1 MRSSTLP
8 FSYFI
13 IVVLIFVSVIAIDLV
28 TSGTVSLFTP
38 LLDTLGIILIILVA
52 YTAGVA
58 VLVHRIADKSSRFT
72 AVRIFMTVLLGIG
85 AFLALTAWISDP
97 TEIVL
102 TLGVIVGAVFIAL
115 RDFIQNMVGSLMVLV
130 TGIFRIGDR
139 IRIKGVYGL
148 VMDIGIFR
156 TTLMELD
163 PEAGDHP
170 TGEIVTVP
178 NGIIFKEN
186 VTNTSRHLSVVTD
199 EIRITLPFSADLE
212 KARDLLVSTIRK
224 HTPEIESRAADEI
237 SKLSEKK
244 FLHSFELEPTVNLQ
258 LSDNGIVFILKYF
271 TTSKDRAA
279 IKTAIIREVSAL
291 IPEIKDIGEN

>member
-1 MRSSTLP
+1 MRSSALP

-13 IVVLIFVSVIAIDLV
+13 VVVLIFVSVIAIDLV
-28 TSGTVSLFTP
+28 TSGTISLFTP

-85 AFLALTAWISDP
+85 AFLALTAWINDP

-139 IRIKGVYGL
+139 IQVRGVYGL

-163 PEAGDHP
+163 PEADDHP
-170 TGEIVTVP
+170 TGEIVTIP

-212 KARDLLVSTIRK
+212 KARDVLVSTIRK
-224 HTPEIESRAADEI
+224 HTPEIERCAKDEI
-237 SKLSEKK
+237 GKLSEKK
-244 FLHSFELEPTVNLQ
+244 FLHSFDVEPVVNLQ
-258 LSDNGIVFILKYF
+258 MSDNGVVFILKYF

-279 IKTAIIREVSAL
+279 VKTAIIRDVSAR
-291 IPEIKDIGEN
+291 IPEIKDTGEN

>member
-1 MRSSTLP
+1 MRSSALP

-13 IVVLIFVSVIAIDLV
+13 IVALIFVSVIAIDLV
-28 TSGTVSLFTP
+28 TSGTISLFTP

-58 VLVHRIADKSSRFT
+58 VLVSRIADDSSRFT

-85 AFLALTAWISDP
+85 AFLALTAWIDDP
-97 TEIVL
+97 KEIVL
-102 TLGVIVGAVFIAL
+102 TLGVIVGAVLIAL
-115 RDFIQNMVGSLMVLV
+115 RDFIQNMIGSLMVLV
-130 TGIFRIGDR
+130 TGIFRIGDKIQ
-139 IRIKGVYGL
+139 IRGVYGL

-156 TTLMELD
+156 TTLMQLD

-170 TGEIVTVP
+170 TGEIVTIP

-212 KARDLLVSTIRK
+212 KARDVLTGAIQK
-224 HTPEIESRAADEI
+224 HNPEIEKYAADEI
-237 SKLSEKK
+237 GRLSGGKN
-244 FLHSFELEPTVNLQ
+244 LHSLEVEPTVNLQ
-258 LSDNGIVFILKYF
+258 LSDNGTVFILKYF

-279 IKTAIIREVSAL
+279 IKNAIIRDVSA
-291 IPEIKDIGEN
+291 IMPEIKNIDEN

>member
-1 MRSSTLP
+1 MRSSALP

-13 IVVLIFVSVIAIDLV
+13 IVALIFASVIAIDLV
-28 TSGTVSLFTP
+28 TSGTISLFTP

-58 VLVHRIADKSSRFT
+58 VLIHRIADDSSRFT

-85 AFLALTAWISDP
+85 AFLALTAWIDDP
-97 TEIVL
+97 KEIAL
-102 TLGVIVGAVFIAL
+102 TLGVIVGAVLIAL
-115 RDFIQNMVGSLMVLV
+115 RDFIQNMIGSLMVLV

-139 IRIKGVYGL
+139 IQIRGVYGL
-148 VMDIGIFR
+148 VMDIGVFR
-156 TTLMELD
+156 TTLMKLD

-170 TGEIVTVP
+170 TGEIVTIP

-186 VTNTSRHLSVVTD
+186 VTNTTRHLSVVTD

-212 KARDLLVSTIRK
+212 KARDVLVGAIRK
-224 HTPEIESRAADEI
+224 HTMEIEKRARDEI

-244 FLHSFELEPTVNLQ
+244 FLHSFDVEPVVNLQ
-258 LSDNGIVFILKYF
+258 MSDNGIVFILKYF

-279 IKTAIIREVSAL
+279 LKTAIIRDVSAT
-291 IPEIKDIGEN
+291 IPEIKDTGEN

>member
-279 IKTAIIREVSAL
+279 VKNAIIRDVSVQ

>member
-13 IVVLIFVSVIAIDLV
+13 IIVLIFVSVIAIDLV
-28 TSGTVSLFTP
+28 TSGTISLFTP

-85 AFLALTAWISDP
+85 AFLALTAWINDP

-139 IRIKGVYGL
+139 IHVRGVYGL

-170 TGEIVTVP
+170 TGEIVTIP

-212 KARDLLVSTIRK
+212 KARDVLTGAIRK

-237 SKLSEKK
+237 GKLSEKK
-244 FLHSFELEPTVNLQ
+244 FLHSFGVEPVVNLQ
-258 LSDNGIVFILKYF
+258 LSDNGIIFILKYF

-279 IKTAIIREVSAL
+279 VKTAIIRDVSAR
-291 IPEIKDIGEN
+291 IPEIKDTGEN